1 MNSLDDI
8 RPGATIGRF
17 EFLVPIAKGGMAAVW
32 AARLKGS
39 RGFSKTVAI
48 KTMLP
53 MLSDDPM
60 FEQMFLDEAQ
70 IAALIHHPNVVEI
83 MDLGEQDGIL
93 FQVMEYVDGES
104 LATVLRTQNKKKE
117 RIPLEIAVQ
126 IIIDACRGL
135 HAAHELKNVDG
146 TLLGLVHRDIS
157 PQNIMITYDGV
168 VKLVDFGV
176 AKAAG
181 RTTSETT
188 AGQIKGKAP
197 YMAPEQALGQHVDR
211 RTDVFAMGIVL
222 YQITTGKHPFRG
234 ENDIATLH
242 NILHNDLPSP
252 RFVDP
257 QFPRPLE
264 SAIHR
269 ALSRDITQR
278 FASAKDMADAL
289 SRVFPPT
296 RRRTD
301 VADVGTFVQNLLG
314 ESGNRRRMALAEAIK
329 RADLRTSSTPLS
341 EASGPIL
348 LPLAELGTD
357 SAIHS
362 PRGLAAP
369 TERIDVG
376 DLSFNRPSQ
385 QPHPPNHE
393 LPPPPDAHDPI
404 RTAQTIRPGSG
415 EYAVVS
421 SPSDDPL
428 PHFDD
433 EILANNGLNLI
444 DSSGSIPTTDSS
456 PPPKSRWPKT
466 AFILGTT
473 ILGIGAGITGWVVLQ
488 PQSPPATAPTASTNV
503 SPEAAPIATAP
514 IADDAPADY
523 TIDALS
529 SAAPEDADTPPTMPP
544 SSNVWIP
551 KSFPPSHPHPTT
563 TAVSVAPSAT
573 PPKPTAAPTSTAPT
587 TTATST
593 WKPPPVS
600 DPGF

>member
-393 LPPPPDAHDPI
+393 LPPPQTHTILSAPRKPFAPAPANTLSYLLPATILCPI
-404 RTAQTIRPGSG
+404 SMTKFS
-415 EYAVVS
+415 
-421 SPSDDPL
+421 
-428 PHFDD
+428 
-433 EILANNGLNLI
+433 
-444 DSSGSIPTTDSS
+444 PTT
-456 PPPKSRWPKT
+456 
-466 AFILGTT
+466 G
-473 ILGIGAGITGWVVLQ
+473 
-488 PQSPPATAPTASTNV
+488 
-503 SPEAAPIATAP
+503 
-514 IADDAPADY
+514 
-523 TIDALS
+523 
-529 SAAPEDADTPPTMPP
+529 
-544 SSNVWIP
+544 
-551 KSFPPSHPHPTT
+551 
-563 TAVSVAPSAT
+563 
-573 PPKPTAAPTSTAPT
+573 
-587 TTATST
+587 
-593 WKPPPVS
+593 
-600 DPGF
+600 